1 MDNNYNNGQQDGN
14 QENVGVSGQN
24 EIYSGG
30 PEPTEEITG
39 YIDGPAPS
47 APQGGYQNVP
57 NQYGQQGGYQGTPNQ
72 YGQQGGYQGVPNQ
85 YGQQGG
91 YQGAPNPY
99 GQQNGYQGPPNPNQ
113 YGPQNG
119 YPGAPNPNY
128 YGPQNP
134 YQNQGG
140 YVQPPYGVPQNEGSA
155 GMAVAS
161 MVLGLLAIIL
171 SCCLYP
177 VAFLLALIGLIL
189 GAVAIKKDTPG
200 KGMAIAGLVLSLISI
215 AIAVLFIVLVAS
227 AGSASIFDYIE
238 NSAIFIK

>member
-57 NQYGQQGGYQGTPNQ
+57 NQYGQQGGYQG
-72 YGQQGGYQGVPNQ
+72 VPNQ
-85 YGQQGG
+85 YGQQG
-91 YQGAPNPY
+91 
-99 GQQNGYQGPPNPNQ
+99 GYQGPPNPNQ